1 MSDFI
6 DSFAKN
12 LQAKEASPKTVVNYL
27 ADLRH
32 FARWFLA
39 SNGQELAIE
48 EITPTDVREYKGY
61 LLNVERRQ
69 PATVNRRLTTLRR
82 LCAWAR
88 REGLLA
94 EDPTEDVKGVEK
106 VQMAPRSLE
115 KKEVDRLIRHAERQG
130 NKRNL
135 VILQLLRHT
144 GLRVSELCNLRQGDI
159 ALAERK
165 GQVVVRSGKGGKYR
179 VVPLNLDVRK
189 ALSAYFA
196 VRPKNVED
204 DHLFIGQRDE
214 GLRPTGVYDIVVNY
228 ARGAGLENVSPHI
241 LRHTFGKHTLDA
253 GENLVTV
260 AALMGHA
267 RLDTTAIYT
276 QPSERDLEKAVEK
289 IKNS

>member
-1 MSDFI
+1 MTDFV
-6 DSFAKN
+6 DKFAEH

-32 FARWFLA
+32 FARWFAA
-39 SNGQELAIE
+39 SNGQELALI
-48 EITPTDVREYKGY
+48 EITPTDVREYRAY

-115 KKEVDRLIRHAERQG
+115 KKEVDRLIRYAERQG

-135 VILQLLRHT
+135 AILQVLRHT
-144 GLRVSELCNLRQGDI
+144 GLRVSELCNLTLRDI
-159 ALAERK
+159 TLTERK
-165 GQVVVRSGKGGKYR
+165 GQVIVRSGKGSKYR
-179 VVPLNLDVRK
+179 VVPLNLDARK
-189 ALSAYFA
+189 ALGAYLA
-196 VRPKNVED
+196 VRPKVVEAD
-204 DHLFIGQRDE
+204 AIFIGQREE

-276 QPSERDLEKAVEK
+276 QPSERDLQKAVERLEAK
-289 IKNS
+289 

>member
-1 MSDFI
+1 M
-6 DSFAKN
+6 
-12 LQAKEASPKTVVNYL
+12 
-27 ADLRH
+27 
-32 FARWFLA
+32 
-39 SNGQELAIE
+39 
-48 EITPTDVREYKGY
+48 EITPTDVREYRAY

-115 KKEVDRLIRHAERQG
+115 KKEVDRLIRYAERQG

-135 VILQLLRHT
+135 AILQLLRHT
-144 GLRVSELCNLRQGDI
+144 GLRVSELCNLTLRDI
-159 ALAERK
+159 TLTERK
-165 GQVVVRSGKGGKYR
+165 GQVIVRSGKGSKYR
-179 VVPLNLDVRK
+179 VVPLNLDARK
-189 ALSAYFA
+189 ALGAYLA
-196 VRPKNVED
+196 VRPKVVEV
-204 DHLFIGQRDE
+204 DHIFIGQREE
-214 GLRPTGVYDIVVNY
+214 GLRSTGVYDIVVNY

-276 QPSERDLEKAVEK
+276 QPSERDLQKAVERLEAK
-289 IKNS
+289 